1 MDAVIFNLDMYPEVS
16 RPVTDYAYAAIHI
29 KNRQLKVVNGETL
42 KKLYREY
49 CKYPAMDYSME
60 EQITEL
66 SGFYFR
72 FERGTEKCKV

>member
-49 CKYPAMDYSME
+49 CKYPAMEIPFSVIIYHPFLCIGVS
-60 EQITEL
+60 IKIFT
-66 SGFYFR
+66 
-72 FERGTEKCKV
+72 

>member
-49 CKYPAMDYSME
+49 CKYPAMD
-60 EQITEL
+60 
-66 SGFYFR
+66 
-72 FERGTEKCKV
+72 

>member
-49 CKYPAMDYSME
+49 CKYPAME